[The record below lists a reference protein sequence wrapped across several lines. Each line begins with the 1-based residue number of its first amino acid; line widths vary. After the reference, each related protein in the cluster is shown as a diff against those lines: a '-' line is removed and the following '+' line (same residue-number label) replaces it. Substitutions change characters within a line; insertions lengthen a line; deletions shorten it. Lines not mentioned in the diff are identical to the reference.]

1 MFNKYEFNAALA
13 RKGMKKVELAKHLGI
28 EYSTLYR
35 KIEENGK
42 FTREEMAK
50 IIDILGIDDPMKIFF
65 AEELAE
71 TKE

>member
-13 RKGMKKVELAKHLGI
+13 RKGMKKVELARHLGI

-50 IIDILGIDDPMKIFF
+50 IIDVLNIDDPMKIFF
-65 AEELAE
+65 AEELVQE
-71 TKE
+71 

>member
-65 AEELAE
+65 AEELVQD
-71 TKE
+71 

>member
-13 RKGMKKVELAKHLGI
+13 RRGMKKVELAKYLGI

-50 IIDILGIDDPMKIFF
+50 IIDILSIDDPMKIFF
-65 AEELAE
+65 AEELAQD
-71 TKE
+71 

>member
-13 RKGMKKVELAKHLGI
+13 RKGMKKVELARLLDI

-50 IIDILGIDDPMKIFF
+50 IIKELDIDDPRKMFV
-65 AEELAE
+65 AEELVQD
-71 TKE
+71 

>member
-13 RKGMKKVELAKHLGI
+13 RKGMKKVQLAKYLGI

-65 AEELAE
+65 AEELVQD
-71 TKE
+71 

>member
-13 RKGMKKVELAKHLGI
+13 RKGMKKVELARHLGI

-50 IIDILGIDDPMKIFF
+50 IIDVLNIDDPMKIFF
-65 AEELAE
+65 AEELAQE
-71 TKE
+71 